1 MRPESVGEGRG
12 GTAVGAPDRPSTR
25 SAATVAGDLVPD
37 SGTLRAP
44 AVAPVPDVLAR
55 TGDVGDYLDA
65 VTAPLRS
72 MTARFETITARL
84 ASRPDD
90 NALTRDYDELLAAM
104 TAADAWNLDIRIASV
119 LAGLARARRP
129 CLGPGALARAGVPV
143 ARPARP
149 PRSGRCSDH
158 PPRRARPG

>member
-1 MRPESVGEGRG
+1 MRPESIGEGRG

-72 MTARFETITARL
+72 MTARFETITADWPRAPTTTL
-84 ASRPDD
+84 SPAITTSSSRP
-90 NALTRDYDELLAAM
+90 
-104 TAADAWNLDIRIASV
+104 
-119 LAGLARARRP
+119 
-129 CLGPGALARAGVPV
+129 
-143 ARPARP
+143 
-149 PRSGRCSDH
+149 
-158 PPRRARPG
+158 

>member
-1 MRPESVGEGRG
+1 MRPESIGEGRG
-12 GTAVGAPDRPSTR
+12 GTAGVSTAVPSTR

-72 MTARFETITARL
+72 MTARFETITADWPRAPTTTL
-84 ASRPDD
+84 SPAITTSSSRP
-90 NALTRDYDELLAAM
+90 
-104 TAADAWNLDIRIASV
+104 
-119 LAGLARARRP
+119 
-129 CLGPGALARAGVPV
+129 
-143 ARPARP
+143 
-149 PRSGRCSDH
+149 
-158 PPRRARPG
+158 